1 MVAALLNDPF
11 NFKGKELKLA
21 FSTLG
26 CPDWSLSQIVDFAK
40 SHGYTG
46 LELRGIRR
54 QMDLL
59 KCGEF
64 STEIKRKETM
74 ALMKD
79 KDIRFVDLGSSA
91 NLHLLD
97 AAESKKNLDE
107 AKSFIDLAKAIN
119 CPYVR
124 VFPNKIPREQKEA
137 TIETIAQRLHI
148 LGDYAKD
155 KNVFVLMETH
165 GDAVWSDDIL
175 KIMQLADHDNTGLV
189 WDVCNM
195 WTITKESPAEVY
207 KKLNKFIRHTH
218 IKDAKLANNEV
229 HYVLLG
235 KGEVPIFEALDLLR
249 KSEYDGYYSFEWEKM
264 WHPEIDAPEVALAD
278 FPKVMKKH
286 FKM

>member
-26 CPDWSLSQIVDFAK
+26 CPDWSFSQIVDFAK

-46 LELRGIRR
+46 LELRGIQR

-59 KCGEF
+59 KCNEF

-107 AKSFIDLAKAIN
+107 AKSFIDLA
-119 CPYVR
+119 
-124 VFPNKIPREQKEA
+124 
-137 TIETIAQRLHI
+137 
-148 LGDYAKD
+148 
-155 KNVFVLMETH
+155 
-165 GDAVWSDDIL
+165 
-175 KIMQLADHDNTGLV
+175 
-189 WDVCNM
+189 
-195 WTITKESPAEVY
+195 
-207 KKLNKFIRHTH
+207 
-218 IKDAKLANNEV
+218 
-229 HYVLLG
+229 
-235 KGEVPIFEALDLLR
+235 
-249 KSEYDGYYSFEWEKM
+249 
-264 WHPEIDAPEVALAD
+264 
-278 FPKVMKKH
+278 
-286 FKM
+286 